1 MQEVVIDSIRVS
13 LMNYQRVV
21 ILKEKSADMYL
32 PIWIGPA
39 EADSIAVK
47 LQDVSVPRPLTHD
60 LLNLVIT
67 TLGGEVSH
75 IVVSEL
81 LNDTF
86 YAKITIQLNG
96 NSFEVDCRPSDALA
110 LAVRVKVPIYVED
123 EVMQKAGVALDPET
137 GKPIIGGEPE
147 EKAVV
152 KMSED
157 ELKRLSAFKEFI
169 GGLDL
174 EDFEKKQS

>member
-21 ILKEKSADMYL
+21 ILKDKSTDMYL

-47 LQDVSVPRPLTHD
+47 LQDVTVPRPLTHD
-60 LLNLVIT
+60 LLNQVIV
-67 TLGGEVSH
+67 TLGGAVSH

-86 YAKITIQLNG
+86 YAKISIQVSG
-96 NSFEVDCRPSDALA
+96 SSFEVDSRPSDAIA

-123 EVMQKAGVALDPET
+123 EVMEKAGVALDKET
-137 GKPIIGGEPE
+137 GNPIIGGEPE

-152 KMSED
+152 KMTDD
-157 ELKRLSAFKEFI
+157 ELQRLSAFKEFI
-169 GGLDL
+169 GSLDL
-174 EDFEKKQS
+174 EDFEKKQP

>member
-67 TLGGEVSH
+67 TLGGAVSH

-86 YAKITIQLNG
+86 YAKIAIQVNG
-96 NSFEVDCRPSDALA
+96 NNFEVDSRPSDAIALA
-110 LAVRVKVPIYVED
+110 LRVKVPIYVED
-123 EVMQKAGVALDPET
+123 DVMQKAGVALDKET

-147 EKAVV
+147 EKAVA
-152 KMSED
+152 KMTED

-174 EDFEKKQS
+174 EDFEKKQT